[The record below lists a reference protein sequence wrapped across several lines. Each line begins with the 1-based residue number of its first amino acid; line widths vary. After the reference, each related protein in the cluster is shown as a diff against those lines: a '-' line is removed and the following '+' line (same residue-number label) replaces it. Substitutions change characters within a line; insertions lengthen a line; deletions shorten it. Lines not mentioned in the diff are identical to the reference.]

1 MPRHNDPPCPCQ
13 SGRSYECCCGPYIRG
28 DIPPPTAEALMRSR
42 YTAYT
47 RMDEGHLRATWHG
60 STRPE
65 SLNLASDVPIKWIGL
80 HVIRH
85 EAESDGAAIVE
96 FTARH
101 RINGRACRMH
111 ETSRFV
117 REGGRWFYVDGL
129 VHPDRN

>member
-1 MPRHNDPPCPCQ
+1 
-13 SGRSYECCCGPYIRG
+13 
-28 DIPPPTAEALMRSR
+28 MRSR